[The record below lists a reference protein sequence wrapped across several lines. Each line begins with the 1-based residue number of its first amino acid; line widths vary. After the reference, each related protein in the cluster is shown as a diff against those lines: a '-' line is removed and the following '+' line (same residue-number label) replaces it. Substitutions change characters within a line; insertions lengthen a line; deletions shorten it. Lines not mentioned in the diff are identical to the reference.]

1 MLQRSKTPAM
11 TPARQALKL
20 LEMRDEVRAELG
32 EDYAATTE
40 PFKPFVATALLR
52 LGCPI
57 RAAAHVVS
65 LLASQQQSAQVK
77 KFIMCA
83 SLDLALKEAA

>member
-20 LEMRDEVRAELG
+20 LEMRDEVRAQLG
-32 EDYAATTE
+32 DDYAASTE
-40 PFKPFVATALLR
+40 PFKPFVASALKR
-52 LGCPI
+52 LGGPG

-65 LLASQQQSAQVK
+65 LLESQQQCEQVK

-83 SLDLALKEAA
+83 AMDLTVKEAA